1 MNKKVLVLILMCNFL
16 LATNSFGQEVGTL
29 TITAT
34 NFENEKGHAIVNLFR
49 EQDDIPK
56 KPFQTI
62 KASIDAGV
70 AKMIFENLP
79 NGPYAAI
86 VYHDENDNGALDH
99 KLAFPNEP
107 MGFTN
112 NWNLSLFSGMP
123 TFKKLR
129 FEHSGQTRIDVKI
142 D

>member
-1 MNKKVLVLILMCNFL
+1 MCNFL
-16 LATNSFGQEVGTL
+16 LEIDSIAQETGTL

-34 NFENEKGHAIVNLFR
+34 NFKNTKGHAVVNLFR
-49 EQDDIPK
+49 EQDEIPK
-56 KPFQTI
+56 KPFMTI

-70 AKMIFENLP
+70 AEMIFANLP
-79 NGPYAAI
+79 NASYAAI
-86 VYHDENDNGALDH
+86 VYHDENDNGKLDH
-99 KLAFPNEP
+99 KLAFPSEP

-129 FEHSGQTRIDVKI
+129 FEHSGQTRIDVK
-142 D
+142 